1 LYVKEALIADHQKY
15 LKRGSMRT
23 NQRTTMALLSLVLAS
38 SWLLAAT
45 REVGPGRTYAT
56 PNDAYTAAAAG
67 DTILVYPQ
75 AANAAYL
82 QVRIQASKARI
93 AIRAMGAAGQR
104 VKLSGAGYNY
114 TGAASVPRA
123 MFQFN
128 PGTDSC
134 LVEGFEIFE
143 CHNDSYNGAAVRIN
157 QANRVTVRNCEVH
170 NNDMGFMSN
179 GDVNASSA
187 ADQLIENCVVHDNG
201 NDSAAGYNHNFYM
214 GGTSVTIR
222 GCNVYN
228 ATTGH
233 NIKSRAHLTFVEG
246 CFVHDSPNREFDLVD
261 DATNTTAANSHALVS
276 GCVIRKM
283 NNCPGNHATIHFGQD
298 GGNDHNG
305 TLYLVHCTILS
316 QYASPIVDVSAA
328 GAGVKIYNCIVTDPT
343 ASQTSGQVVVSM
355 RNGALAAN
363 SGGSNVW
370 MSRGFTAGTG
380 ITFAAS
386 TTGSAGQYP
395 AFVNDT
401 AGTYTPTT
409 AFANIVDAGMALAT
423 MGLPSPLSTEPLL
436 VYAVGPGTA
445 TRTFNA
451 APDIGAFEYGAQA
464 VVTAPNTA
472 WVRVASGPA
481 LGRGFDLAGRT
492 TPAKAA
498 GAGLRVDPRSAELRV
513 RW

>member
-1 LYVKEALIADHQKY
+1 
-15 LKRGSMRT
+15 MRT
-23 NQRTTMALLSLVLAS
+23 NQRAATALLSVLLAS
-38 SWLLAAT
+38 SSLFAAT
-45 REVGPGRTYAT
+45 REVGPSRTYAT
-56 PNDAYTAAAAG
+56 PNDAYAAAVAG

-82 QVRIQASKARI
+82 QVRIFSTKARI
-93 AIRAMGAAGQR
+93 AIRAMGAAGAR

-114 TGAASVPRA
+114 TGAGSTPRA

-134 LVEGFEIFE
+134 LVEGFEIFD

-261 DATNTTAANSHALVS
+261 DATNTAAANSHALVS

-283 NNCPGNHATIHFGQD
+283 DNCPGNRATIHFGQD
-298 GGNDHNG
+298 GGNAHNG

-343 ASQTSGQVVVSM
+343 ASQTSGQVVVSV
-355 RNGALAAN
+355 RNGALGTN

-370 MSRGFTAGTG
+370 TSRGFTAGTG
-380 ITFAAS
+380 IFPSAWV
-386 TTGSAGQYP
+386 TGGAGEYP
-395 AFVNDT
+395 AFVNETTGD
-401 AGTYTPTT
+401 YTPTT
-409 AFANIVDAGMALAT
+409 AFANIVDAGMPLED

-436 VYAVGPGTA
+436 VYAVGPGTS
-445 TRTFNA
+445 TRTFSA
-451 APDIGAFEYGAQA
+451 TPDLGAFEYGVQA
-464 VVTAPNTA
+464 VVTAPNTGR
-472 WVRVASGPA
+472 VRAVSGGA
-481 LGRGFDLAGRT
+481 HGTGFDLAGRAR
-492 TPAKAA
+492 PVGAG
-498 GAGLRVDPRSAELRV
+498 GAGLRADVRGAQLRV
-513 RW
+513 R